1 MKFTLSSGAKAV
13 AALLFLATV
22 TPLATSSPSETS
34 LEALSSAAVAEPV
47 AHSVSMSHL
56 RKRQEPGHDH
66 DHDHDHPTATTSVGT
81 PATGTGALGAATPTA
96 TTPAHDDHEGH
107 DHGDHEGHD
116 HDHEGHDHAE
126 SEAGHSHGPAR
137 VCDDHNHAAEGRYVV
152 WHHIVAL
159 VVLIVV
165 AGLGCVLPMILRDN
179 QRTRYFVQC
188 GKYFGA
194 GIVLSVA
201 FVHIMPEALFALT
214 HPCLSK
220 AWTDD
225 YPGYAPLIMMMSGL
239 TMLVIE
245 YLASSLVI
253 KVETQNKKDTVAAG
267 SGDALEANNAHAH
280 FNDKH
285 DHVGH
290 ASSSS
295 SLENKPQGL
304 QDDCNHAHGL
314 TLLQC
319 GPGVSTKVSTYMLE
333 AGITLHSVFIG
344 ISLGVLAGS
353 EFLAMTIAICFHQF
367 FEGIALGSRIAD
379 LTFRRRL
386 MPFFLVALFAL
397 ITPVGIAIGMG
408 MRTSYKANSVENL
421 IIMGVCNSIAC
432 GVLIYTAYVTLLGGD
447 ILYSERFRA
456 ESRANKASY
465 LVAVWLGAITMA
477 VIALWA

>member
-1 MKFTLSSGAKAV
+1 MITIMIIPHPRPASELPLRPPAPSV
-13 AALLFLATV
+13 LLPQLQLLLPTMIMRAMIIQ
-22 TPLATSSPSETS
+22 PLAMMSTQAMIMVIMRMNMKGMILPSP
-34 LEALSSAAVAEPV
+34 
-47 AHSVSMSHL
+47 
-56 RKRQEPGHDH
+56 RKDTLMDP
-66 DHDHDHPTATTSVGT
+66 
-81 PATGTGALGAATPTA
+81 LGQ
-96 TTPAHDDHEGH
+96 
-107 DHGDHEGHD
+107 
-116 HDHEGHDHAE
+116 
-126 SEAGHSHGPAR
+126 
-137 VCDDHNHAAEGRYVV
+137 YVV

-165 AGLGCVLPMILRDN
+165 ASLGCILPMVMRDN

-194 GIVLSVA
+194 GVVLSVA

-214 HPCLSK
+214 HPCLST
-220 AWTDD
+220 AWTED

-245 YLASSLVI
+245 YLASSLVL
-253 KVETQNKKDTVAAG
+253 KVETQNKKAVVAAA
-267 SGDALEANNAHAH
+267 SGDALEANAHAH
-280 FNDKH
+280 FQDKR
-285 DHVGH
+285 DHAGH
-290 ASSSS
+290 ASSAS

-379 LTFRRRL
+379 LTFRRRF
-386 MPFFLVALFAL
+386 MPFLLVAIFAL

-465 LVAVWLGAITMA
+465 LVAVWLGAIAMA
-477 VIALWA
+477 IIALWA

>member
-1 MKFTLSSGAKAV
+1 MKFTLSNGAKAV
-13 AALLFLATV
+13 AALLFLASV
-22 TPLATSSPSETS
+22 TPLATSSPSEAS
-34 LEALSSAAVAEPV
+34 LDVSSMAAVAEPV
-47 AHSVSMSHL
+47 AQLVSMSHL
-56 RKRQEPGHDH
+56 QKRQEPGHDH
-66 DHDHDHPTATTSVGT
+66 DHDHPAPTTTGHDH
-81 PATGTGALGAATPTA
+81 AAPG
-96 TTPAHDDHEGH
+96 HDEHAGH
-107 DHGDHEGHD
+107 DHGEHEGHED
-116 HDHEGHDHAE
+116 EHEGHGPEE

-137 VCDDHNHAAEGRYVV
+137 VCDAHNHAAEGEYVV

-165 AGLGCVLPMILRDN
+165 ASLGCILPMIMRDN

-194 GIVLSVA
+194 GVVLSVA

-245 YLASSLVI
+245 YLASSLVL
-253 KVETQNKKDTVAAG
+253 KVEAQNKKAVVAST
-267 SGDALEANNAHAH
+267 SGDALESNAHAH
-280 FNDKH
+280 FSDKH
-285 DHVGH
+285 DHAGH

-386 MPFFLVALFAL
+386 MPVLLVAIFAL

-408 MRTSYKANSVENL
+408 MRTSYRANSVENL

-465 LVAVWLGAITMA
+465 LVAVWLGAIAMA